1 MSTEIIF
8 LSLAVS
14 VLGFAGLVKGMVGV
28 GFPVV
33 AMSILTVFMEPIV
46 AVGLVSI
53 PVLVTN
59 GWQAFQAQN
68 YAAVFSRFWALI
80 ITLVVGT
87 WIGGLAVAQVN
98 TNVLLGAIGAVA
110 MLFSL
115 FSVLSPNFNIS
126 SGQEKFFG
134 PLTGAVAGVMGG
146 LTTVHGPPVM
156 MYLLALN
163 LKKDEFV
170 GTVGMIW
177 LCGSV
182 PMVIAY
188 MYKGVLGPTEIAWS
202 LLAIIPSCIGL
213 YFGTLLRGK
222 INQKAFK
229 NLIIVAL
236 FIIGVNLLRRSII

>member
-8 LSLAVS
+8 LSLSVS
-14 VLGFAGLVKGMVGV
+14 VLAFAGLVKGMVGV

-53 PVLVTN
+53 PVLATN
-59 GWQAFQAQN
+59 GWQAFQAKN
-68 YAAVFSRFWALI
+68 YTVVFRRFWPLI
-80 ITLVVGT
+80 LTLVVGT

-98 TNVLLGAIGAVA
+98 TDVLLGAIGAVA
-110 MLFSL
+110 VMFSL
-115 FSVLSPNFNIS
+115 FSMLSPNLNIC
-126 SGQEKFFG
+126 SGKEKFFG
-134 PLTGAVAGVMGG
+134 PLTGAIAGVMGG

-170 GTVGMIW
+170 GTIGMIW
-177 LCGSV
+177 FCGSI

-202 LLAIIPSCIGL
+202 LLAIIPSCLGL

-222 INQKAFK
+222 INQEAFK
-229 NLIIVAL
+229 NVIVVAL
-236 FIIGVNLLRRSII
+236 FIIGANLLRRSIF